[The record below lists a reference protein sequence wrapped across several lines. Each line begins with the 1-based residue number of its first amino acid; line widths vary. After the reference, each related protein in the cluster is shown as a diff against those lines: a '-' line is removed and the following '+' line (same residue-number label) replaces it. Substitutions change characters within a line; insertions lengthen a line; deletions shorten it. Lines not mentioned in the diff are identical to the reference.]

1 MSNKKTNRGN
11 VHSSAAKKQYSPVVI
26 ESSAGARAFDDFFH
40 TYGYR
45 ILLVLMVVLTLVV
58 FKDFILLQKFYLFR
72 DIGSDSIT
80 ANYPGAYHIADYL
93 RIDGIPRW
101 SFKQGLGQNILPLS
115 LSDPFSDLLYIFGKG
130 NVANSI
136 AYVEILKIFCAGFVF
151 YLLMRKLAISGV
163 AGVIGA
169 ISYAF
174 SGFIILAGA
183 WQVFST
189 EAVFI
194 AFLLYSF
201 EKLFQDNDWRLFPL
215 AIALITAF
223 QPFYMYTEGIFL
235 LAYALLRII
244 ESGTWR
250 PKTLLPLGY
259 KMAGLGTV
267 GILISSFFSIAAI
280 QQMLESPRA
289 GASSYFHK
297 LAASPIFGFGGA
309 QEIMTSI
316 LRLFSNDLLGTGA
329 HFVGWSNYLEAPLF
343 YCGLLNLLLLPQIF
357 PYLDRKRKIVYSV
370 LLGAFILPI
379 VFPFFRHAFWLF
391 TGDYYRTFSL
401 FVAALIIL
409 YSVKALTF
417 IIRQNRVNL
426 TVLLVTLFMLLLGLY
441 FPYPF
446 LKEHPSIMVDESL
459 RIILAGLLVGYAC
472 LIALLRFPAIKPM
485 VGALLLVS
493 TGAEL
498 AYSACLTID
507 TRPVI
512 TREILQQREFYND
525 YTIDA
530 VNYLHSVDKNFFR
543 IYKDYSSG
551 NAMHFSIND
560 AKVQDFYGLASYYS
574 FNQKYYIAFL
584 NEIGLID
591 ASNET
596 QTRWL
601 GASIVNERMLHS
613 FVSLKYALTRVSGI
627 QWKNFRYDSLASFG
641 DVHIFRNPYTFP
653 LGFTYDSY
661 IPYQDFHPLT
671 KLQKT
676 IALQRAFVIDSQ
688 HAVGLDSFSRYSAPD
703 SAVPYPWESY
713 VADFAKRKEDTLTIG
728 LFRQN
733 YIKGAITVSK
743 SKLLFFSIPYDKG
756 WSAKIDGIT
765 RKPLLVDI
773 GFLGI
778 PLDRGYHTV
787 ELNYTPPHF
796 YSGLLATIAGIL
808 LYLAIMFMKS
818 IADPK
823 NRAKEIPMPI

>member
-1 MSNKKTNRGN
+1 MPNNKTNRSN
-11 VHSSAAKKQYSPVVI
+11 IYSSAAKRHYSPVVI
-26 ESSAGARAFDDFFH
+26 EASVGDRVFDGFFNKNGH
-40 TYGYR
+40 R
-45 ILLVLMVVLTLVV
+45 ILLGIMVILTIVV

-80 ANYPGAYHIADYL
+80 ANYPSAYHIADYL
-93 RIDGIPRW
+93 RTDGIPRW
-101 SFKQGLGQNILPLS
+101 SFKQGLGQNIFPLS
-115 LSDPFSDLLYIFGKG
+115 LSDPFTDLLFIFGKG

-136 AYVEILKIFCAGFVF
+136 AYVEILKIFCAGLLI
-151 YLLMRKLAISGV
+151 YLLLRKLAVSGI
-163 AGVIGA
+163 AAIIGA
-169 ISYAF
+169 LSYAF
-174 SGFIILAGA
+174 SGFMILGGA

-189 EAVFI
+189 EVVFI

-201 EKLFQDNDWRLFPL
+201 EKLFQDNDWRFFPL
-215 AIALITAF
+215 AVGLITAF

-235 LAYALLRII
+235 LAYTLLRII

-250 PKTLLPLGY
+250 PKMLLPLGY
-259 KMAGLGTV
+259 KMISLGAL
-267 GILISSFFSIAAI
+267 GILTSSFFSIAAI

-297 LAASPIFGFGGA
+297 LAALPIFGFGNA
-309 QEIMTSI
+309 QENMTSI

-329 HFVGWSNYLEAPLF
+329 NFVGWSNYLEAPLF
-343 YCGLLNLLLLPQIF
+343 YCGLLNLLLFPQLF

-370 LLGAFILPI
+370 LLGAVILPV
-379 VFPFFRHAFWLF
+379 VFPFFRRAFWLF

-401 FVAALIIL
+401 FVVALIIL
-409 YSVKALTF
+409 YSVKALTC
-417 IIRQNRVNL
+417 IGRQNRVNL
-426 TVLLVTLFMLLLGLY
+426 PVLLGTLIVLLLGLY
-441 FPYPF
+441 FPYSF
-446 LKEHPSIMVDESL
+446 LKEHSSIAVDESL

-472 LIALLRFPAIKPM
+472 LIALLRFPAIKPI
-485 VGALLLVS
+485 VEAFLLVL

-512 TREILQQREFYND
+512 TRQILQQREFYDD
-525 YTIDA
+525 YTLDA
-530 VNYLHSVDKNFFR
+530 VNYLHCVDKNFFR

-574 FNQKYYIAFL
+574 FNQKYYVDFL
-584 NEIGLID
+584 NELGLID

-601 GASIVNERMLHS
+601 GASIVNDRMLHS
-613 FVSLKYALTRVSGI
+613 FVSLKYVFIRAPGI
-627 QWKNFRYDSLASFG
+627 QWKNFQYDSLASFG
-641 DVHIFRNPYTFP
+641 DVHIFRNLYCLP
-653 LGFTYDSY
+653 LGFTYDFY
-661 IPYQDFHPLT
+661 IPYKDFHSLT
-671 KLQKT
+671 RHQKT

-688 HAVGLDSFSRYSAPD
+688 AGEGLDRFSRYAAPD
-703 SAVPYPWESY
+703 SALPYPWESY
-713 VADFAKRKEDTLTIG
+713 AADFAKRKEDTLAIG

-733 YIKGAITVSK
+733 HIKGAITVSK

-756 WSAKIDGIT
+756 WSAKIDGMT
-765 RKPLLVDI
+765 RKPLRVNI

-787 ELNYTPPHF
+787 ELNYTPPQF

-808 LYLAIMFMKS
+808 LYLVTMLMKS
-818 IADPK
+818 ITDKKHRPWSL
-823 NRAKEIPMPI
+823 